1 MFDSPKIDAIR
12 DWVIVLLV
20 RKFKM
25 HPGPQ
30 MEITSED
37 IEIRWTEWI
46 QNRSGSRPRASNVF
60 RRFRGLREEWRTEER
75 ELGENASRLRQEA
88 GIIGCTRLRYS
99 PLRLS
104 MTQALS
110 FGEEDCP
117 LLETDD
123 PQTGDIEASDTE
135 TGEQH
140 TD

>member
-1 MFDSPKIDAIR
+1 MFNSSKIDAVR

-20 RKFKM
+20 RKFKL

-30 MEITSED
+30 MEITSAD

-46 QNRSGSRPRASNVF
+46 RKRSGSRPRSSNVF
-60 RRFRGLREEWRTEER
+60 RRFRELREEWRTEER
-75 ELGENASRLRQEA
+75 ELGENTSRLRQEA

-110 FGEEDCP
+110 FVEEDCP
-117 LLETDD
+117 LLET
-123 PQTGDIEASDTE
+123 SDTE
-135 TGEQH
+135 TGEQY